1 MVKKLNGTE
10 RVKRL
15 PEVVLTLT
23 GEVKILI
30 GKKAVNAIKVTSVDA
45 ES

>member
-23 GEVKILI
+23 GGSENIDWQASNV
-30 GKKAVNAIKVTSVDA
+30 G
-45 ES
+45 